1 MNMPTKVHLVS
12 TLIHLF
18 YIYCLFKIINGCLVS
33 GFSGNNTTWFRYPL
47 MKLVW
52 TWTYVKWRTYITWPD
67 LWTLPTAVTIY
78 CHVSSGWLAVWCEWR
93 TELTARCSSSV
104 WNGSVCRQELI
115 YVTQL
120 YWFYVWTIN
129 FELPEFHL
137 LLITIYS
144 HNLLGKI
151 LPTAPIC
158 LHKIYGSTL
167 GNSVS
172 WVARRCSNGFIIC
185 NLEIVGTPAH
195 HTTTSQSTLNIPLK
209 IGKQLM
215 TNCIITC

>member
-1 MNMPTKVHLVS
+1 M
-12 TLIHLF
+12 
-18 YIYCLFKIINGCLVS
+18 S
-33 GFSGNNTTWFRYPL
+33 GFWFQWEQYNLVPISTNEVSVNMNLRQMKNVYNLTRSLNVTYGCHNILSCIIWLTRRL
-47 MKLVW
+47 MRMTNW
-52 TWTYVKWRTYITWPD
+52 
-67 LWTLPTAVTIY
+67 AH
-78 CHVSSGWLAVWCEWR
+78 CS
-93 TELTARCSSSV
+93 CSSSV